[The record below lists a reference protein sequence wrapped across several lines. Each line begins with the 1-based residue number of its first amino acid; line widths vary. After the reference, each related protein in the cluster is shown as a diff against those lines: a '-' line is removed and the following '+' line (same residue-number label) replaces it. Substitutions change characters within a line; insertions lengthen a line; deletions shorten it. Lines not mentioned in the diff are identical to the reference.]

1 MADAGITP
9 SSQFVGEVQTK
20 SGQNINLCYNCKKCA
35 GGCPVNFVMQP
46 YNADILKLI
55 QLGEKEAVL
64 KSNSIWLCV
73 GCKTCAARCP
83 NGIDTSKIMDALR
96 EMALAEGFSGHETKT
111 PAFHQSFLM
120 MVGQMGRAYE
130 AGLIGIYKLK
140 TFTFTQ
146 DMGVGIKFMTKGKLK
161 LLPDRIRRVG
171 EIKQIF
177 RKSKEAERK

>member
-1 MADAGITP
+1 
-9 SSQFVGEVQTK
+9 
-20 SGQNINLCYNCKKCA
+20 
-35 GGCPVNFVMQP
+35 
-46 YNADILKLI
+46 
-55 QLGEKEAVL
+55 
-64 KSNSIWLCV
+64 
-73 GCKTCAARCP
+73 
-83 NGIDTSKIMDALR
+83 
-96 EMALAEGFSGHETKT
+96 
-111 PAFHQSFLM
+111 M

-177 RKSKEAERK
+177 RKAKEAERK